1 MNRKEEI
8 KLIECHILMSEAI
21 RGYED
26 RGLQSNRLFE
36 IRQYRNQIPENKYK
50 KIEEF
55 VNENIRPMVYDVDYF
70 SFLKDEQYGSFDG
83 NNHFIID
90 SDRSLEDIIFLKYI
104 HVHELLEKLNK
115 FASDELH
122 LNYDC

>member
-1 MNRKEEI
+1 MKKENEI
-8 KLIECHILMSEAI
+8 KLMECHILMSEAI

-26 RGLQSNRLFE
+26 RGLQSNKLFE
-36 IRQYRNQIPENKYK
+36 IRQYRNQLPEDIYK

-55 VNENIRPMVYDVDYF
+55 VNENIHPMVYDADYF
-70 SFLKDEQYGSFDG
+70 SFLKDERYGMFDE

-90 SDRSLEDIIFLKYI
+90 SDRSLEDIIFRKYY
-104 HVHELLEKLNK
+104 HVQKLLEKLNK

-122 LNYDC
+122 LNYNC